1 MLRKLIRSR
10 FGKRDADSPRQLSDP
25 GDLAAGDLLT
35 FKHRLL
41 LPPEIQ
47 GQTFEVS
54 AVGAYHFEHGLYA
67 ELTLDGTAGE
77 RIYLGF
83 EAGDASELC
92 VSRTLPRADVL
103 RLFDDDAF
111 AALWDEDFAEL
122 QVADAL
128 PAYEGWITSRY
139 AQTKKWAE
147 GYYYNRDCRIDPP
160 SELQDDD
167 AEELR
172 CHECEDDTGRYGLSV
187 EISADGETEVFAE
200 VNCPPDVIES
210 MWPGGAPNSP

>member
-1 MLRKLIRSR
+1 MLRKILRSR
-10 FGKRDADSPRQLSDP
+10 FGKRSDDGPRQLSGP

-41 LPPEIQ
+41 LPPEVQ

-54 AVGAYHFEHGLYA
+54 AVGAYHFEDGLYA
-67 ELTLDGTAGE
+67 ELTLDGTGRD

-83 EAGDASELC
+83 DAGDASELSL
-92 VSRTLPRADVL
+92 SRTVPRADVL
-103 RLFDDDAF
+103 RLFDEDAF

-122 QVADAL
+122 KVMDA
-128 PAYEGWITSRY
+128 PPQYEGWIAKRY
-139 AQTKKWAE
+139 GQTKKWAE
-147 GYYYNRDCRIDPP
+147 GYYYDRDPRGERP
-160 SELQDDD
+160 SRLQDDD

-187 EISADGETEVFAE
+187 EVSADGETEVFAE

-210 MWPGGAPNSP
+210 MWPGEG

>member
-1 MLRKLIRSR
+1 MLRKILRSR
-10 FGKRDADSPRQLSDP
+10 FGKRDDDSPRQLSGP

-41 LPPEIQ
+41 LPPEVQ

-54 AVGAYHFEHGLYA
+54 AVGAYHFEDGLYA
-67 ELTLDGTAGE
+67 ELTLDGTGGD
-77 RIYLGF
+77 RVYLGF
-83 EAGDASELC
+83 DAGDASEMSL
-92 VSRTLPRADVL
+92 SRTVPRADVL
-103 RLFDDDAF
+103 RLFDEDAF

-122 QVADAL
+122 EVTDPL
-128 PAYEGWITSRY
+128 PKYEGWIADRY

-147 GYYYNRDCRIDPP
+147 GYYYDRDCRGETP
-160 SELQDDD
+160 SRLQDDD

-172 CHECEDDTGRYGLSV
+172 CHECEDDSGRYGLSV
-187 EISADGETEVFAE
+187 EVSADGETEVFAE

-210 MWPGGAPNSP
+210 MWPGQG